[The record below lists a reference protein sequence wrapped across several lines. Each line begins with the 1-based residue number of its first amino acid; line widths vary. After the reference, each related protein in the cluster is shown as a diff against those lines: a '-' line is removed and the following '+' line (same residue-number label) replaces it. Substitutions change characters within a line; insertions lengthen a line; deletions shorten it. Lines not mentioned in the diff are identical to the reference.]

1 MSVQISA
8 YIQDDI
14 KDKMER
20 YSSLHGVKKAF
31 LVETAIEHYLQALH
45 EIPNSVMVPGSMTV
59 DNNSFDK
66 INHLSSK
73 EPRTKLKQLLS

>member
-14 KDKMER
+14 KDKMEQ

-45 EIPNSVMVPGSMTV
+45 EIPNSIIVPSSMTV
-59 DNNSFDK
+59 DSITIDK
-66 INHLSSK
+66 IDRLSTK
-73 EPRTKLKQLLS
+73 EPGKKLKQLLS